1 MTEQQF
7 TEFLNSSPVGKRVE
21 IAPHFDRWI
30 AGDRY
35 ARVLSSEGSSGVA
48 LLYKIKFDKSGH
60 EQVFADTNFRVL

>member
-7 TEFLNSSPVGKRVE
+7 DQFLSSSPVGKRVE

-35 ARVLSSEGSSGVA
+35 ARVISAEGSSGVA
-48 LLYKIKFDKSGH
+48 LLFKIKFDKSGI